1 MYAADNLE
9 GGASSEDV
17 VYLADN
23 TLDEVSGD
31 NYEADLYFMED
42 MSLAEDLVISDEN
55 ITNRSARGFYTYEV
69 DEDDVY
75 TLDDDEVD
83 FLGSNED
90 VEDETD
96 NVAAE
101 DVNFD
106 EVYNYLITSADN
118 RFDAISFADAVVID
132 TRSSSDRNDNVY
144 DNEINTASKLS
155 TAIERTEDTEDDV
168 NVVADVFIQDG
179 EIVFVAVTEVADGEP
194 DEDDENQNA
203 SFDEVVLAENG
214 NVTFYEDD
222 EPVAMSTTEEHDWEL
237 YRYTANNGWQ
247 LYRSGD
253 DYVYSKPNPWTL
265 RSGYEY
271 YVVIDGVES
280 NIVDLTTTD

>member
-132 TRSSSDRNDNVY
+132 TRSSSDRNDDVY